1 VAVFSVPPNR
11 SESVSYRLTFSLLA
25 FFSFT
30 LRMEETRSSETSVYN
45 KLTRCH
51 VPEDGILHI
60 PNVSIKHLMYPALH
74 T

>member
-1 VAVFSVPPNR
+1 VALFSVPPNC

-30 LRMEETRSSETSVYN
+30 LRTEETRSSETLVYN
-45 KLTRCH
+45 KPTRCH
-51 VPEDGILHI
+51 TAEDSILHI
-60 PNVSIKHLMYPALH
+60 CNVSIKRLVHPAVR